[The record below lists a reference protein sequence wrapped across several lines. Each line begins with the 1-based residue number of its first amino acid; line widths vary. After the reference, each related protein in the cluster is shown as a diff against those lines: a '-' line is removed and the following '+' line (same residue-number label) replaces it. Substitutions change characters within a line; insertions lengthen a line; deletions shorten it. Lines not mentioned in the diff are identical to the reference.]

1 MQDPPG
7 TIARPRE
14 FLLILLAGLI
24 LAMFM
29 TWPLVTGLGSL
40 GRTQSLD
47 ADGQYSIWNIAWVSR
62 TLVADPV
69 HLFDANI
76 FYPHKTTLAYSE
88 ANLLPGA
95 IGVPVYWLSRN
106 PWLTTNVVLLL
117 AFASAYACAYLLLLH
132 ICGSRAAAAIGAFL
146 YAFCPYVFS
155 HLSHIQLLF
164 TGGIPL
170 AMVMLHRVADA
181 AFRLKAE
188 ATGTK
193 GANSVA
199 SAFRRKI

>member
-1 MQDPPG
+1 
-7 TIARPRE
+7 
-14 FLLILLAGLI
+14 
-24 LAMFM
+24 
-29 TWPLVTGLGSL
+29 
-40 GRTQSLD
+40 
-47 ADGQYSIWNIAWVSR
+47 
-62 TLVADPV
+62 
-69 HLFDANI
+69 
-76 FYPHKTTLAYSE
+76 
-88 ANLLPGA
+88 
-95 IGVPVYWLSRN
+95 
-106 PWLTTNVVLLL
+106 
-117 AFASAYACAYLLLLH
+117 LH

-193 GANSVA
+193 GADSVA
-199 SAFRRKI
+199 SAFRRKISIRGLALGAALAAQVLSCAYYGIFAALMVGFGTLILASTRRLWRSAAYWAAIAIGAATSIVVVLPF